1 MKNDINT
8 GIGCRLDKNIISWSQ
23 TSSTEISILLNYEGI
38 CWYLL
43 TRVFM
48 FLWLG
53 LVKSRKTDIKYVAG
67 Q

>member
-1 MKNDINT
+1 MTATQVLGAAWTRILYHGARPD
-8 GIGCRLDKNIISWSQ
+8 GR
-23 TSSTEISILLNYEGI
+23 ISILLNYEGI

>member
-1 MKNDINT
+1 MPPGQEYYVMEPDQLDGYINMT
-8 GIGCRLDKNIISWSQ
+8 
-23 TSSTEISILLNYEGI
+23 LNYEGI
-38 CWYLL
+38 YWYLL

>member
-1 MKNDINT
+1 MTKTQVLGAAWTKILYH
-8 GIGCRLDKNIISWSQ
+8 GARPVGRIY
-23 TSSTEISILLNYEGI
+23 ISILLNYEGI